1 MSKLRSD
8 ELVNMEGD
16 GAPSFP
22 QGATSIEPTANNQV
36 ATKLYV
42 DSALSAASG
51 NAVSDTAPINP
62 AVGSFWTDTS
72 VSPSLLKTWNGSMW
86 IEFAGTAAAA
96 VGVVVSLPS
105 LSATNLE
112 HAPATITASA
122 AQVSGA
128 TLFITKWYKDDVE
141 IVGATGSTYT
151 ATEPGVYRYE
161 ERWADNAGNVLTPSL
176 NKTIELLSIEAPSIT
191 IPVAGTGLTDFDYTA
206 ESSAIANVGTVDISV
221 SYTHLTLPTKA

>member
-22 QGATSIEPTANNQV
+22 RGATSIEPTADNQV

-42 DSALSAASG
+42 DTALSASFG
-51 NAVSDTAPINP
+51 NAVSNTAPTNP
-62 AVGSFWTDTS
+62 AIGSFWTDTS
-72 VSPSLLKTWNGSMW
+72 VNPSALKTWDGTTW

-122 AQVSGA
+122 AQVSNA

-141 IVGATGSTYT
+141 IVGATGSTYV

-161 ERWADNAGNVLTPSL
+161 ERWADDAGNILTPSL

-191 IPVAGTGLTDFDYTA
+191 IPVAGT
-206 ESSAIANVGTVDISV
+206 
-221 SYTHLTLPTKA
+221 